1 MESTKLCVSCRKV
14 TLLML
19 TVGFWR
25 PLDYGQTRAAKKQGC
40 RLCALAFDA
49 YAHQICVKGE
59 CSTDHCGPLLWR
71 IEHTGPGLRHGMFKL
86 DHAHFGPPLMLAV
99 SQESGLFQDGIITHR
114 ETQAAN
120 SPRNLNLLRSWFKEC
135 CSTHEVCRRGSYSKK
150 NFDDMDSSTIIPLR
164 VIDVGVAQ
172 GGSDLPRLVTT
183 NYKAF
188 GRYLTLSHCWGRVT
202 PLRTTAATCEA
213 WHTALPWNQLPK
225 TFQDT
230 IELTR
235 ELGERF
241 LWIDS
246 LCIVQDDPADLDAQ
260 IELMG
265 AIFEGSY
272 CTIAAVDAK
281 GVDGSLTI
289 DRGLFLSGPDDIT
302 TARLWMKAGEVGV
315 HSPGPNE
322 AENIRKARLWLEGRS
337 RDELSDNIYEVII
350 DKVVQYGASYNR
362 LLTKAWYSRGW
373 VYQERELSRRCIFFT
388 EKGLSWRCNQ
398 YWDTENTGI
407 PECRDR
413 PTDYDLETTV
423 RVGDYTYDV
432 SHNLCMLW
440 QHTIENYSA
449 TKLTYLSDKD
459 KAIKGLEE
467 RLTTRFDAVFHFG
480 ILNYQTNR
488 RILHQQLLWKSEST
502 HKRLFGNNPEFRC
515 PTWSWMAINGPVKWN
530 SNELLT
536 QPELLCQ
543 IDFNQPTTAL
553 MRELCI
559 SGPDPLRQTEN
570 SAAGPGI
577 MSRAGDKIIGWVVLD
592 TADMPVEIIAAPLIQ
607 YFSLDEDADPICVE
621 FLALVKIPRQEE
633 LPLDSPGLYNR
644 VGRGRIFLD
653 AYTWLGECQPF
664 EFVVI

>member
-1 MESTKLCVSCRKV
+1 MEVTKLCVSCRKV

-19 TVGFWR
+19 IVGFWR
-25 PLDYGQTRAAKKQGC
+25 PLDYEQTRAAKEQGC
-40 RLCALAFDA
+40 RFCALAFDA
-49 YAHQICVKGE
+49 YANQICVKGE
-59 CSTDHCGPLLWR
+59 CSTDHCGRLLWG
-71 IEHTGPGLRHGMFKL
+71 IEHTGPGLRSGMFKL
-86 DHAHFGPPLMLAV
+86 DHAHFGPPLMVAV
-99 SQESGLFQDGIITHR
+99 SQESSLFQDGIITRR

-120 SPRNLNLLRSWFKEC
+120 SPRNLKLLRSWFKEC

-150 NFDDMDSSTIIPLR
+150 PFDDMGSSTVIPLR
-164 VIDVGVAQ
+164 VVDVGVAQ
-172 GGSDLPRLVTT
+172 DGSDSPRLVAT
-183 NYKAF
+183 NHKAF

-213 WHTALPWNQLPK
+213 WHTALPWDQLPK
-225 TFQDT
+225 TFQDA
-230 IELTR
+230 IERTR

-260 IELMG
+260 IGLMG

-281 GVDGSLTI
+281 G
-289 DRGLFLSGPDDIT
+289 
-302 TARLWMKAGEVGV
+302 MKAGEVGA
-315 HSPGPNE
+315 HFPGPNE
-322 AENIRKARLWLEGRS
+322 AENVRKARLWLEGRGQ
-337 RDELSDNIYEVII
+337 DELSDNVYEVII

-398 YWDTENTGI
+398 YWDTENTGV
-407 PECRDR
+407 PECQDR

-423 RVGDYTYDV
+423 RVGGYTYDV

-440 QHTIENYSA
+440 QHTIENYSV

-467 RLTTRFDAVFHFG
+467 RLTARFDAVFHFG
-480 ILNYQTNR
+480 ILDYQPNK

-502 HKRLFGNNPEFRC
+502 RKRLFGNNPEFLC
-515 PTWSWMAINGPVKWN
+515 PTWSWMVIDGPVKWN

-543 IDFNQPTTAL
+543 IHFNQPTTAP

-559 SGPDPLRQTEN
+559 SGPGQSISLGAHFSDPLRQTEN
-570 SAAGPGI
+570 SDASPGI

-592 TADMPVEIIAAPLIQ
+592 TADTPAEIIAAPLIQ

-621 FLALVKIPRQEE
+621 FLALVRISRQEE
-633 LPLDSPGLYNR
+633 LPLDSPSLYHR

-653 AYTWLGECQPF
+653 AYTWLADCQSF
-664 EFVVI
+664 EFIVI